1 MGFKKG
7 GHGMEP
13 RIDTI
18 FFDVG
23 ATLRVVVEDRAFSAA
38 AEEEIMRLTASVE
51 ERGAF
56 FGKLESN
63 WKAFRKRAKTTL
75 LDVSEME
82 LWVQYLLPDYPQELL
97 APNAARLT
105 RLWRDHD
112 GRRVPRPDVTDT
124 VRELHRR
131 GYKLGI
137 IANTI
142 TETEIPDWMC
152 SEKIAGCF
160 QTVILSSKVR
170 LRKPDPAI
178 YHLAARC
185 IGSLPEQCAYVGD
198 NPVRDVEGTLA
209 AGFGAMIL
217 LDVPDAS
224 EKDKEAPCLPDY
236 TIGKISDLLAMFPPR
251 QGGGP
256 APC

>member
-1 MGFKKG
+1 MDPG
-7 GHGMEP
+7 
-13 RIDTI
+13 IDTI

-23 ATLRVVVEDRAFSAA
+23 ATLRVVAQDADFSRA
-38 AEEEIMRLTASVE
+38 AEDEIMRLLQSQE
-51 ERGAF
+51 SREAF
-56 FGKLESN
+56 LQKLENN
-63 WKAFRKRAKTTL
+63 WKAFRRRAKADM

-82 LWVQYLLPDYPQELL
+82 LWIWHLLPDYPADLL
-97 APNAARLT
+97 AQNAARLT

-112 GRRVPRPDVTDT
+112 GRRVPRPDVTST
-124 VRELHRR
+124 VRELCRR

-152 SEKIAGCF
+152 AQKIAGCF
-160 QTVILSSKVR
+160 HTVILSSKVR

-185 IGSLPEQCAYVGD
+185 IGSKPEACAYVGD
-198 NPVRDVEGTLA
+198 NPVRDVEGTVA
-209 AGFGAMIL
+209 SGFGAMIL

-224 EKDKEAPCLPDY
+224 DKDKPVPCRPDY
-236 TIGKISDLLAMFPPR
+236 TILQISDLLSLFPDR
-251 QGGGP
+251 MGQGPQGKP
-256 APC
+256 W

>member
-1 MGFKKG
+1 MSK
-7 GHGMEP
+7 
-13 RIDTI
+13 IDTI

-23 ATLRVVVEDRAFSAA
+23 ATLRYVVEDPEFAA
-38 AEEEIMRLTASVE
+38 AADRELRALV
-51 ERGAF
+51 GATESHDEF
-56 FGKLESN
+56 FAKLNAN
-63 WKAFRKRAKTTL
+63 WKAYRKMAKTVL

-82 LWVQYLLPDYPQELL
+82 LWLQYLLPDYPAERI

-112 GRRVPRPDVTDT
+112 GRRVPHEGVKETLK
-124 VRELHRR
+124 ELKRR

-152 SEKIAGCF
+152 HDQVADCF
-160 QTVILSSKVR
+160 TTVILSSKVR

-185 IGSLPEQCAYVGD
+185 IGSAPESCAYVGD
-198 NPVRDVEGTLA
+198 NPVRDVEGA
-209 AGFGAMIL
+209 VNAGYGAMVL
-217 LDVPDAS
+217 FEDAGTADR
-224 EKDKEAPCLPDY
+224 EGKAPTVQPDY
-236 TIGKISDLLAMFPPR
+236 RIKSIPELLELFPSR
-251 QGGGP
+251 I
-256 APC
+256 

>member
-1 MGFKKG
+1 MSSK
-7 GHGMEP
+7 
-13 RIDTI
+13 IDTI

-23 ATLRVVVEDRAFSAA
+23 ATLRYVVEDPEFAA
-38 AEEEIMRLTASVE
+38 AADRELMALV
-51 ERGAF
+51 GATESHNEF
-56 FGKLESN
+56 FAKLNAN
-63 WKAFRKRAKTTL
+63 WKAYRKMAKTAL

-82 LWVQYLLPDYPQELL
+82 LWLQYLLPDYPAERI

-112 GRRVPRPDVTDT
+112 GRRVPHEGVKETLK
-124 VRELHRR
+124 ELKRR

-152 SEKIAGCF
+152 HDQVADCF
-160 QTVILSSKVR
+160 TTVILSSKVR

-185 IGSLPEQCAYVGD
+185 IGSAPESCAYVGD
-198 NPVRDVEGTLA
+198 NPVRDVEGA
-209 AGFGAMIL
+209 VNAGYGAMVL
-217 LDVPDAS
+217 FEDAGTADR
-224 EKDKEAPCLPDY
+224 EGKAPTVQPDY
-236 TIGKISDLLAMFPPR
+236 RIKSIPELLELFPSR
-251 QGGGP
+251 I
-256 APC
+256 

>member
-1 MGFKKG
+1 MN
-7 GHGMEP
+7 
-13 RIDTI
+13 RNIDTI

-23 ATLRVVVEDRAFSAA
+23 ATLRFVVEDEEFSAA
-38 AEEEIMRLTASVE
+38 ADKALMEMVGAAEPCGVFFEKLT
-51 ERGAF
+51 
-56 FGKLESN
+56 KN
-63 WKAFRKRAKTTL
+63 WKAYRKLAKDTL

-82 LWVQYLLPDYPQELL
+82 LWLQYLLPDYPAERV

-112 GRRVPRPDVTDT
+112 GRRVPHDDVKETL
-124 VRELHRR
+124 RELKRR

-152 SEKIAGCF
+152 RDGVADCF

-178 YHLAARC
+178 YLLAARC
-185 IGSLPEQCAYVGD
+185 IGSPPENCSYVGD
-198 NPVRDVEGTLA
+198 NPVRDVEGA
-209 AGFGAMIL
+209 VDAGYGSMIL
-217 LDVPDAS
+217 YEDAGAADR
-224 EKDKEAPCLPDY
+224 EGKAPTVMPDY
-236 TIGKISDLLAMFPPR
+236 RIKAIRELLDLFPPR
-251 QGGGP
+251 S
-256 APC
+256 

>member
-1 MGFKKG
+1 MSSK
-7 GHGMEP
+7 
-13 RIDTI
+13 IDTI

-23 ATLRVVVEDRAFSAA
+23 ATLRYVVEDPEFAA
-38 AEEEIMRLTASVE
+38 AADRELMALV
-51 ERGAF
+51 GATESHDEF
-56 FGKLESN
+56 FAKLNAN
-63 WKAFRKRAKTTL
+63 WKAYRKMAKTAL

-82 LWVQYLLPDYPQELL
+82 LWLQYLLPDYPAERI

-112 GRRVPRPDVTDT
+112 GRRVPHEGVKETLK
-124 VRELHRR
+124 ELKRR

-152 SEKIAGCF
+152 HDQVADCF
-160 QTVILSSKVR
+160 TTVILSSKVR

-185 IGSLPEQCAYVGD
+185 IGSAPESCAYVGD
-198 NPVRDVEGTLA
+198 NPVRDVEGA
-209 AGFGAMIL
+209 VNAGYGAMVL
-217 LDVPDAS
+217 FENAGTADR
-224 EKDKEAPCLPDY
+224 EGKAPTVQPDY
-236 TIGKISDLLAMFPPR
+236 RIKSIPELLELFPSR
-251 QGGGP
+251 I
-256 APC
+256 